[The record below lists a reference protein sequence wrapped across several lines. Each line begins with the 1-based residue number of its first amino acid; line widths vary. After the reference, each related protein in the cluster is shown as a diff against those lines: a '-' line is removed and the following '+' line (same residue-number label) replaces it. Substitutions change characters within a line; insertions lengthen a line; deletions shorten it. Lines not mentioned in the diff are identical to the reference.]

1 MNRDDVRDYWQQQ
14 LDKMNLSGLS
24 MKAWCKAN
32 QIPTSS
38 LGYWKRKLATTP
50 INKSQERFVPVQ
62 LSSVEIRPSS
72 APLFIETPRGHRIS
86 ISDLSQLELLS
97 QVIKVID

>member
-24 MKAWCKAN
+24 MTAWCKAN
-32 QIPTSS
+32 HIPASS
-38 LGYWKRKLATTP
+38 LGYWKRKLASTP
-50 INKSQERFVPVQ
+50 VNKSQERFVPVQ
-62 LSSVEIRPSS
+62 LSSVDIRPSS